1 MNQKHKKELMDF
13 ERKENEKK
21 QKLGSLHQHFHSA
34 PSKKMKMATNVNQK
48 QMELLSAMW
57 TATSL
62 RPFKAVE
69 DNFLQQMIDF
79 ASSTN
84 GKLKLPSRNL
94 NRENIIKLAE
104 WIEMEMKN
112 QIHREMDFFL
122 VQLTCGRAGR

>member
-1 MNQKHKKELMDF
+1 
-13 ERKENEKK
+13 
-21 QKLGSLHQHFHSA
+21 
-34 PSKKMKMATNVNQK
+34 MKMATNVNQK

-79 ASSTN
+79 ASSTD

-104 WIEMEMKN
+104 WIQMEMKN
-112 QIHREMDFFL
+112 QIHREMDFFSTTTDMWSSRKMTSL
-122 VQLTCGRAGR
+122 MALTLHYLTEVLQMRGTSRIHIQERLC